1 MTLLEINFFLMP
13 EYISAEG
20 LEKLKAELQ
29 SLKTTRRQDIAMRLE
44 HAKSLGDL
52 SENAEYQETKE
63 EQTLLERQIV
73 ELEEM
78 IRNAVV
84 IKAERPLDVV
94 TVGSTVVVDSGR
106 GPETYKIV
114 GSEEAKPSEG
124 KISNESPLGK
134 AFLNC
139 RVGNT
144 VEVKTPGGGMEYK
157 ILEIK

>member
-1 MTLLEINFFLMP
+1 MP

-20 LEKLKAELQ
+20 LEKLKQELHE
-29 SLKTTRRQDIAMRLE
+29 LKTTRRQDIAVRLE

-63 EQTLLERQIV
+63 EQTLLERQIS

-94 TVGSTVVVDSGR
+94 TVGSTVVVDSGH

-114 GSEEAKPSEG
+114 GSEEARPSEG
-124 KISNESPLGK
+124 NISNESPLGK
-134 AFLNC
+134 GFLNK
-139 RVGNT
+139 RVGNS
-144 VEVKTPGGGMEYK
+144 VEIKTPGGTIEYK
-157 ILEIK
+157 ILAIK

>member
-1 MTLLEINFFLMP
+1 MP

-20 LEKLKAELQ
+20 LEKLKQELHE
-29 SLKTTRRQDIAMRLE
+29 LKTTKRQEIAIRLE

-63 EQTLLERQIV
+63 EQTLVEQQIAG
-73 ELEEM
+73 LEEM

-84 IKAERPLDVV
+84 IKSERPLDVV
-94 TVGSTVVVDSGR
+94 TVGSTVIVDGGR
-106 GPETYKIV
+106 GQETYKIV
-114 GSEEAKPSEG
+114 GSEEAKPVEG

-134 AFLNC
+134 AFLN
-139 RVGNT
+139 RRIGNT
-144 VEVKTPGGGMEYK
+144 VEVKTPSGTVEYK

>member
-1 MTLLEINFFLMP
+1 MA

-20 LEKLKAELQ
+20 LEKLKQELTG
-29 SLKTTRRQDIAMRLE
+29 LKTTRRQDIAMRLE

-63 EQTLLERQIV
+63 EQSLLERQIID
-73 ELEEM
+73 LEEM

-84 IKAERPLDVV
+84 IKQDRPTDIVV
-94 TVGSTVVVDSGR
+94 VGSTVVVDAGR
-106 GPETYKIV
+106 GPQTFKIV

-134 AFLNC
+134 AFLNR

-144 VEVKTPGGGMEYK
+144 VEAKTPGGAVEYK

>member
-1 MTLLEINFFLMP
+1 MP

-20 LEKLKAELQ
+20 LEKLKQDLHE
-29 SLKTTRRQDIAMRLE
+29 LKTTKRQEIAVRLE

-63 EQTLLERQIV
+63 EQALVEQQIA
-73 ELEEM
+73 ELEDM

-84 IKAERPLDVV
+84 IKSERPMDVV
-94 TVGSTVVVDSGR
+94 TVGSTVVVNAGH

-114 GSEEAKPSEG
+114 GSEEAKPIEG

-134 AFLNC
+134 AFLN
-139 RVGNT
+139 RRIGNT
-144 VEVKTPGGGMEYK
+144 VEVKTPGGLIEYK

>member
-1 MTLLEINFFLMP
+1 MP

-20 LEKLKAELQ
+20 LEKLKQELHE
-29 SLKTTRRQDIAMRLE
+29 LKTTRRQDIAARLE

-63 EQTLLERQIV
+63 EQALLERQIL

-84 IKAERPLDVV
+84 IKSERPLDVV
-94 TVGSTVVVDSGR
+94 TVGSTVVVDAGR

-134 AFLNC
+134 GFLNR
-139 RVGNT
+139 RVGNK
-144 VEVKTPGGGMEYK
+144 VEIKTPAGTMRYN

>member
-1 MTLLEINFFLMP
+1 MP

-20 LEKLKAELQ
+20 LEKLKEELHQ
-29 SLKTTRRQDIAMRLE
+29 LKTTRRQEIAARLE

-63 EQTLLERQIV
+63 EQTLLERQIS

-114 GSEEAKPSEG
+114 GSEEAKPAEG

-134 AFLNC
+134 GFLNK

-144 VEVKTPGGGMEYK
+144 VEIKTPSGMIEYK
-157 ILEIK
+157 ILQIK

>member
-1 MTLLEINFFLMP
+1 MA

-20 LEKLKAELQ
+20 LEKLKLELHE
-29 SLKTTRRQDIAMRLE
+29 LKTAKRQDIAMRLE

-63 EQTLLERQIV
+63 EQSLVEHQIL

-84 IKAERPLDVV
+84 IKAERPVDIV
-94 TVGSTVVVDSGR
+94 TVGSTVLVDSGH

-134 AFLNC
+134 AFLN
-139 RVGNT
+139 RRIGNT
-144 VEVKTPGGGMEYK
+144 VEVKTPGAVVEYR
-157 ILEIK
+157 IVEIK

>member
-1 MTLLEINFFLMP
+1 MP

-20 LEKLKAELQ
+20 LEKLKEELHT
-29 SLKTTRRQDIAMRLE
+29 LKTTRRQDIAARLE

-63 EQTLLERQIV
+63 EQELLERQII
-73 ELEEM
+73 ELDGM

-84 IKAERPLDVV
+84 IKSERPLDVV

-114 GSEEAKPSEG
+114 GSEEAKPVEG

-134 AFLNC
+134 AFLNH
-139 RVGNT
+139 RIGNT
-144 VEVKTPGGGMEYK
+144 VEVKTPSGAIEYK

>member
-1 MTLLEINFFLMP
+1 MA

-20 LEKLKAELQ
+20 LENLKHELHG
-29 SLKTTRRQDIAMRLE
+29 LKTTRRQDIAVRLE

-63 EQTLLERQIV
+63 EQTLVEQQIAG
-73 ELEEM
+73 LEEI

-84 IKAERPLDVV
+84 IKAERPVDIVS
-94 TVGSTVVVDSGR
+94 VGSTVVVDAGQGSA
-106 GPETYKIV
+106 TYKIV
-114 GSEEAKPSEG
+114 GSEEAKPIEG

-134 AFLNC
+134 AFLNR

-144 VEVKTPGGGMEYK
+144 VEVKTPGGVVEYK

>member
-1 MTLLEINFFLMP
+1 MA

-20 LEKLKAELQ
+20 LEKLKLELHE
-29 SLKTTRRQDIAMRLE
+29 LKTAKRQDIAMRLE

-63 EQTLLERQIV
+63 EQSLVEHQIL

-84 IKAERPLDVV
+84 IKAERPVDIV
-94 TVGSTVVVDSGR
+94 TVGSTVLVDSGH

-134 AFLNC
+134 AFLN
-139 RVGNT
+139 RRIGNT
-144 VEVKTPGGGMEYK
+144 VEVKTPGGVVEYR
-157 ILEIK
+157 IVEIK